1 MNSKALDHFLA
12 SVERRAFR
20 IAMLG
25 VRNEES
31 ALDIVQD
38 AMMRLAEKYAQRPEE
53 EWPMLFQRILQNAIL
68 DHHRRQKVRRA
79 WVSLFGDLLSPG
91 DSGDGDSSAE
101 SSEFDMP
108 DAPER
113 QPDAMAMRQ
122 QSWSLI
128 EGAITALPLRQQQA
142 FVLRYWEGMDIAQ
155 TAAVMGCSEGSV
167 KTHCSR
173 AVKALEKTLAELNP
187 NNT

>member
-1 MNSKALDHFLA
+1 
-12 SVERRAFR
+12 
-20 IAMLG
+20 MLG

-38 AMMRLAEKYAQRPEE
+38 AMMRLAEKYAHRPEE

-79 WVSLFGDLLSPG
+79 WVSLFGDLLPHD
-91 DSGDGDSSAE
+91 DSADADSSAD

-108 DAPER
+108 DAPDR
-113 QPDAMAMRQ
+113 QPDALAMQ
-122 QSWSLI
+122 HQSWELI
-128 EGAITALPLRQQQA
+128 EQAIADLPLRQQQA

-155 TAAVMGCSEGSV
+155 TAAAMGCSEGSV

-173 AVKALEKTLAELNP
+173 AVKALEKSLAELNP
-187 NNT
+187 NKTE